1 MCYEEAFFQ
10 RWARKR
16 AQRREKPEAVVERG
30 APKRPSQPAPAP
42 TETMAKTKAKETERD
57 LEVV

>member
-16 AQRREKPEAVVERG
+16 AQQRQESTREVERVTPATQPG
-30 APKRPSQPAPAP
+30 RSAPSATPEKKRKEPDREL
-42 TETMAKTKAKETERD
+42 ET
-57 LEVV
+57 V

>member
-16 AQRREKPEAVVERG
+16 AQQRQESARDVERATPATQPG
-30 APKRPSQPAPAP
+30 RPAPSATP
-42 TETMAKTKAKETERD
+42 EKKPKEPERELET
-57 LEVV
+57 V